1 MLKIRLKRTGKKN
14 SPSYRIVVADSR
26 SPRDGKA
33 KEELGW
39 YNPSEDPD
47 KIVYDKERLQY
58 WTKNGAQMTEAVKKL
73 VEGTYEFEP
82 YTRQNEQEPGSPK
95 EADEQEEKAEEA
107 AEHPQERAEKKEEEE
122 KEEEKTE
129 SGPPAGGAVS

>member
-47 KIVYDKERLQY
+47 QVVYDKERLQY
-58 WTKNGAQMTEAVKKL
+58 WTQNGAQMTEAVEKL
-73 VEGTYEFEP
+73 IEGNYEFEP
-82 YTRQNEQEPGSPK
+82 YTRQNEKEPDSHKETEEQPEASEEPAEQSQE
-95 EADEQEEKAEEA
+95 Q
-107 AEHPQERAEKKEEEE
+107 EEEE
-122 KEEEKTE
+122 KDEEHEKEKEEEPLEKSE
-129 SGPPAGGAVS
+129 S

>member
-14 SPSYRIVVADSR
+14 APSYRIVVADSR

-47 KIVYDKERLQY
+47 KITYDEERLEY
-58 WTKNGAQMTEAVKKL
+58 WVKNGAQMTEAVEKL
-73 VEGTYEFEP
+73 VEGEYKYEP
-82 YTRQNEQEPGSPK
+82 YTRQNE
-95 EADEQEEKAEEA
+95 
-107 AEHPQERAEKKEEEE
+107 KEESTQESKPVASE
-122 KEEEKTE
+122 KEEKSGEQQEISEEPAEQTQEQAQKETEEGKEKE
-129 SGPPAGGAVS
+129 